1 MKKVLT
7 ALFTLLLV
15 LTLSGETE
23 ARSPRI
29 WVNGR
34 YIESDAQPFIYN
46 NRTMLP
52 VRSVSNALG
61 FRVIW
66 RPEDRAVMI
75 GDYDQ
80 VANGN
85 CVALY
90 IGDHTIYL
98 GEDEENSI
106 YSDVAPLIRNGRAYL
121 PLRAL
126 AQALGEPVQWDRR
139 NFTVAVGRGYPS
151 LVSTCSYP
159 RATVT
164 RIVNGTTL
172 DIRYD
177 NGRTRRVKL
186 HAFRP
191 RTPDSDRGYLSN
203 LDVHRMLLLNQQV
216 YVVETKTGNDE
227 VFIFM
232 HRPIHNRPTED
243 EVKRLCYNYFAP
255 RILSD

>member
-7 ALFTLLLV
+7 ALLLLLLV
-15 LTLSGETE
+15 LTPAGEAE
-23 ARSPRI
+23 ARTPRI

-52 VRSVSNALG
+52 VRSVSEALG
-61 FRVIW
+61 RRVIW

-75 GDYDQ
+75 ADYDQ
-80 VANGN
+80 IANGN
-85 CVALY
+85 CVSLR
-90 IGDHTIYL
+90 IGDHNIYGDES
-98 GEDEENSI
+98 GENPV

-126 AQALGEPVQWDRR
+126 AEGLDEPVQWDGR

-191 RTPDSDRGYLSN
+191 RTPDSDRSYLSN
-203 LDVHRMLLLNQQV
+203 MNVHRTLLLNQQV
-216 YVVETKTGNDE
+216 YVVETKTGNNE

-232 HRPIHNRPTED
+232 QRPIHNRPTER
-243 EVKRLCYNYFAP
+243 EVERLCYNYFAP
-255 RILSD
+255 RILNN

>member
-1 MKKVLT
+1 MAALT
-7 ALFTLLLV
+7 FPFVRWRRPWASPFNGTDEISPS
-15 LTLSGETE
+15 LSAG
-23 ARSPRI
+23 AI
-29 WVNGR
+29 
-34 YIESDAQPFIYN
+34 
-46 NRTMLP
+46 
-52 VRSVSNALG
+52 
-61 FRVIW
+61 
-66 RPEDRAVMI
+66 
-75 GDYDQ
+75 
-80 VANGN
+80 
-85 CVALY
+85 
-90 IGDHTIYL
+90 
-98 GEDEENSI
+98 
-106 YSDVAPLIRNGRAYL
+106 PL
-121 PLRAL
+121 
-126 AQALGEPVQWDRR
+126 
-139 NFTVAVGRGYPS
+139 S